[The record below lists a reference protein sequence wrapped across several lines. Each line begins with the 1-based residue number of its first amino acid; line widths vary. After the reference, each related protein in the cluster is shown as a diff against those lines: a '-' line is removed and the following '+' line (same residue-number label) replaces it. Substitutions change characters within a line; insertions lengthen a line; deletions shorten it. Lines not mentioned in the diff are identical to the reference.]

1 MGTYHWD
8 VLVTYHW
15 DVIGCFIWD
24 LFETSWRRTDET
36 SSLLPHETPSQHAN
50 KTPWKRTTE
59 TSLSASF
66 ETNLRRHC
74 VVQRDVITTSPPRLV
89 AGWDVTYFDSFGV
102 EHFPKQIRAFVKN
115 KNIKTYI
122 FRIQAND
129 SVISISFLLDLL
141 ILCLKERL

>member
-1 MGTYHWD
+1 MS
-8 VLVTYHW
+8 V
-15 DVIGCFIWD
+15 
-24 LFETSWRRTDET
+24 
-36 SSLLPHETPSQHAN
+36 
-50 KTPWKRTTE
+50 
-59 TSLSASF
+59 SF
-66 ETNLRRHC
+66 ETYLRRHW
-74 VVQRDVITTSPPRLV
+74 VVQRDVITMSPPRLV

-102 EHFPKQIRAFVKN
+102 EHFPKEIRAFVKN